1 MKKLLLICA
10 LATLGLSQAFAQLD
24 EDDFGFFNHLSAGVS
39 LGTDGI
45 GIEVAA
51 PLTYSFAVR
60 AGYSLMPKFKYSKGL
75 DLGLSDQDK
84 ADMARGTY
92 KGAFLS
98 PEVDLEGKLNM
109 GDFKLLID
117 WYPFR
122 SSSFHATAGFYIGRG
137 TVVEVTNKRPFI
149 KDGYDAGIE
158 LGDASSTVN
167 YGMSRYTLKPD
178 ENGNLKV
185 EAKVNGFKP
194 YLGIGFGR
202 AVPKGSVGVQFD
214 LGVQFWGKPEVHG
227 NMEYIEPSTGQVV
240 TRYEKI
246 NKNRIISQNKDYQD
260 LMDAI
265 KTIEKIGVYPVLN
278 IRINGRIF

>member
-51 PLTYSFAVR
+51 PLTYNFAVR

-92 KGAFLS
+92 KGAFLT

-260 LMDAI
+260 LKDAI

>member
-92 KGAFLS
+92 KGAFLT

-260 LMDAI
+260 LKDAI

>member
-98 PEVDLEGKLNM
+98 PEVD
-109 GDFKLLID
+109 
-117 WYPFR
+117 
-122 SSSFHATAGFYIGRG
+122 
-137 TVVEVTNKRPFI
+137 
-149 KDGYDAGIE
+149 
-158 LGDASSTVN
+158 
-167 YGMSRYTLKPD
+167 
-178 ENGNLKV
+178 
-185 EAKVNGFKP
+185 
-194 YLGIGFGR
+194 
-202 AVPKGSVGVQFD
+202 
-214 LGVQFWGKPEVHG
+214 
-227 NMEYIEPSTGQVV
+227 
-240 TRYEKI
+240 
-246 NKNRIISQNKDYQD
+246 
-260 LMDAI
+260 
-265 KTIEKIGVYPVLN
+265 
-278 IRINGRIF
+278 

>member
-260 LMDAI
+260 LKDAI

>member
-51 PLTYSFAVR
+51 PLTYNFAVR

>member
-51 PLTYSFAVR
+51 PLTYNFAVR

-260 LMDAI
+260 LKDAI